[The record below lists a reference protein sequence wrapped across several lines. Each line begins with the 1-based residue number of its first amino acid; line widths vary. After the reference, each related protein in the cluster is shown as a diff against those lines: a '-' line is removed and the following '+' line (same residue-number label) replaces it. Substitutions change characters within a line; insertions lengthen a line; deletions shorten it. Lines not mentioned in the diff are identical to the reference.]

1 MEDRTTE
8 APLDPRLIEQAV
20 EALVFTADEPLSA
33 EAMAGV
39 IAEVTGAAVDP
50 AAVEAAVEAL
60 NTAYETQG
68 RVLRLYRWG
77 GGYRMATV
85 PAVAPFVQ
93 AYVHPR
99 RTQRLSRSLLE
110 TLAILAYRQP
120 ATKPEIDAVRGVD
133 SDYALRKLLEL
144 GLIDVVGR
152 SDSLGRPLLYGTTP
166 RFLDVFGL
174 DGLDALPSLREVED
188 ILGEAAFSK
197 ERAELLKLQ
206 AMEAQTANG
215 AAHPSASS
223 DDQTDDAP

>member
-8 APLDPRLIEQAV
+8 APLDARLIEQAV

-60 NTAYETQG
+60 NAGYEAEG

-77 GGYRMATV
+77 GGYRMATM
-85 PAVAPFVQ
+85 PDVAPFVQ
-93 AYVHPR
+93 AYLHPR

-174 DGLDALPSLREVED
+174 DGLEALPSLREVEE
-188 ILGEAAFSK
+188 ILGEPAFSK
-197 ERAELLKLQ
+197 ERAEWLKLQ

>member
-50 AAVEAAVEAL
+50 GAVEAAVEAL

-85 PAVAPFVQ
+85 PDVAPFVQ